1 MPTPQKTPRTKTV
14 TASGHLSLGKRF
26 AGVNVVI
33 DESEPD
39 VLTIRIP
46 RPEAWL
52 HTPKAAADL
61 RAALA
66 WTTKNPPSDTEG
78 PDVLTRLADHA
89 AKD

>member
-61 RAALA
+61 RDALA
-66 WTTKNPPSDTEG
+66 WAARNPVSDGETAIALARLR
-78 PDVLTRLADHA
+78 DYATR
-89 AKD
+89 